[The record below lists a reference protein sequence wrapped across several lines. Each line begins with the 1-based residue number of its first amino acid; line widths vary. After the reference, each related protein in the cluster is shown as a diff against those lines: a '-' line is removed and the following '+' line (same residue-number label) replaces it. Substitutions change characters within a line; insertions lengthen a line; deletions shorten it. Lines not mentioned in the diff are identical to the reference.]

1 MPHATSL
8 PAPGFQALILCGPG
22 ASFSTF
28 TSTPKEIPKAL
39 LPIANRPMVWYPL
52 EWCYRMGVTDITVVT
67 PPESLEA
74 IEAAMSQN
82 PHLTTLP
89 SPKPDILAP
98 KDLSHQTSTG
108 DLFRL
113 PELQSAIKGDFIVL
127 PCDLV
132 CELDGTALADA
143 WMVEQ
148 GGFAGASGGLDRN
161 GGKIAFGAGG
171 EKLGRRGGMGVWYQA
186 KGEGSRKKEETD
198 FIATTPL
205 PTPIVP
211 VPRDSLR
218 RNISKLVYSVPTD
231 TLNDITEENK
241 TFPLRHSLIR
251 KHARIRMLTTH
262 RDAHIYIFPYWVMD
276 MIKKNEKFESISEEV
291 LGWWAKAG
299 WQEGLGD
306 KLGLRQILHGED
318 EESDH
323 GSQVVEEEI
332 DVSKFST
339 TYSGGNTDTE
349 ISAPT
354 TLASRVT
361 KSSSTPDSA
370 KSLTSNS
377 KLTVPPILAYV
388 QPSGPTEPLIRRVDD
403 SHLLLTVSLR
413 LAKLPSIEEVTKEL
427 ASPFAHQS
435 KIVHKESIPRKCRVE
450 AENSLLADNVIV
462 EEKTNIKES
471 VIGPNCKISEGA
483 RLLRCLLMD
492 GVEVGPNVQLTD
504 CILGR
509 RCRMEGG
516 DAKDGDKT
524 VLKDCEVQ
532 DGQVVE
538 WGTEAKNEKFMR
550 FDVGEDVGSE
560 GFGEDEMDTMEGE
573 EGEGLP
579 LRDVYDD
586 YMSQEYVPLT
596 IIKGAGNEYIP
607 IPDGESAIVA
617 DFHSVRTETT
627 DSPTYLTSGFYRIQA
642 GPTRDIPTYDYE
654 ESKYVLSGQIDVLDE
669 ATGVTHHLVP
679 GDFAFFH
686 VGSKAQFSSKSGG
699 TAFFAVTRRIVT
711 RHPGLKGREEKVQ
724 SRL

>member
-28 TSTPKEIPKAL
+28 TSTPKETPKAL

-98 KDLSHQTSTG
+98 KHLTHETSTG

-113 PELQSAIKGDFIVL
+113 PELQSAVKGDFIVL

-148 GGFAGASGGLDRN
+148 GGFAGASGGLNTN
-161 GGKIAFGAGG
+161 GSKIASGAGG
-171 EKLGRRGGMGVWYQA
+171 EKLGRRGGLGVWYQT
-186 KGEGSRKKEETD
+186 KGEGSKKGEETD

-211 VPRDSLR
+211 APADSLR
-218 RNISKLVYSVPTD
+218 RHISNLVYSVPTD

-251 KHARIRMLTTH
+251 RHARIKMLTTH
-262 RDAHIYIFPYWVMD
+262 RDAHIYFFPYWVLE

-299 WQEGLGD
+299 WQDGLGD
-306 KLGLRQILHGED
+306 KLGLRQILQSGD

-323 GSQVVEEEI
+323 GSQVIEEEI
-332 DVSKFST
+332 DVSKYTT
-339 TYSGGNTDTE
+339 TYSGSRMENGTKT
-349 ISAPT
+349 PT
-354 TLASRVT
+354 ILASRVT
-361 KSSSTPDSA
+361 RSASISESA
-370 KSLTSNS
+370 KSLTPNS
-377 KLTVPPILAYV
+377 KLTIPPILAYV
-388 QPSGPTEPLIRRVDD
+388 QPSGPTESLIRRVDD

-413 LAKLPSIEEVTKEL
+413 LAKLQSIEEVGKEN
-427 ASPFAHQS
+427 ASPFAHQH

-471 VIGPNCKISEGA
+471 VIGPNCKINEGA

-492 GVEVGPNVQLTD
+492 GVEIGPNVQLTD

-509 RCRMEGG
+509 RCRIEGG
-516 DAKDGDKT
+516 DAKDNDKT

-532 DGQVVE
+532 DGQVIE
-538 WGTEAKNEKFMR
+538 WGTESKNEKFMR
-550 FDVGEDVGSE
+550 FDVGDDVAEDD
-560 GFGEDEMDTMEGE
+560 FGGDKMGAADEEVDE
-573 EGEGLP
+573 
-579 LRDVYDD
+579 V
-586 YMSQEYVPLT
+586 S
-596 IIKGAGNEYIP
+596 
-607 IPDGESAIVA
+607 
-617 DFHSVRTETT
+617 HS
-627 DSPTYLTSGFYRIQA
+627 LQ
-642 GPTRDIPTYDYE
+642 
-654 ESKYVLSGQIDVLDE
+654 
-669 ATGVTHHLVP
+669 
-679 GDFAFFH
+679 
-686 VGSKAQFSSKSGG
+686 
-699 TAFFAVTRRIVT
+699 
-711 RHPGLKGREEKVQ
+711 
-724 SRL
+724 

>member
-1 MPHATSL
+1 
-8 PAPGFQALILCGPG
+8 
-22 ASFSTF
+22 
-28 TSTPKEIPKAL
+28 
-39 LPIANRPMVWYPL
+39 
-52 EWCYRMGVTDITVVT
+52 
-67 PPESLEA
+67 
-74 IEAAMSQN
+74 MSQN

-132 CELDGTALADA
+132 CELDGTALVDA

-148 GGFAGASGGLDRN
+148 GGFAGASGGLDHN
-161 GGKIAFGAGG
+161 GSKIAFGAGG
-171 EKLGRRGGMGVWYQA
+171 EKLGRRGGLGVWYET
-186 KGEGSRKKEETD
+186 KCEGSRKKEETD

-211 VPRDSLR
+211 APADSLR
-218 RNISKLVYSVPTD
+218 RNISNLVYSVPTD

-241 TFPLRHSLIR
+241 TFPIRHSLIR
-251 KHARIRMLTTH
+251 KHARIKMLTTH
-262 RDAHIYIFPYWVMD
+262 RDAHIYFFPYWVIE
-276 MIKKNEKFESISEEV
+276 MIKKNEKLDSISEEV

-299 WQEGLGD
+299 WQDGLGD
-306 KLGLRQILHGED
+306 KLGLRQILQGED

-323 GSQVVEEEI
+323 GSQVIEEEI

-339 TYSGGNTDTE
+339 TYSGGIIKDNGART
-349 ISAPT
+349 PT

-361 KSSSTPDSA
+361 RSNSIPESA
-370 KSLTSNS
+370 KSLTQNP

-413 LAKLPSIEEVTKEL
+413 LAKLQCIDDVGKEA
-427 ASPFAHQS
+427 ASPFAHLH
-435 KIVHKESIPRKCRVE
+435 KIAHKESIPRKCRVE

-471 VIGPNCKISEGA
+471 VIGPNCKIGEGA

-509 RCRMEGG
+509 RCKMEGG
-516 DAKDGDKT
+516 EVKDGDKT

-538 WGTEAKNEKFMR
+538 WG
-550 FDVGEDVGSE
+550 
-560 GFGEDEMDTMEGE
+560 
-573 EGEGLP
+573 
-579 LRDVYDD
+579 
-586 YMSQEYVPLT
+586 
-596 IIKGAGNEYIP
+596 
-607 IPDGESAIVA
+607 
-617 DFHSVRTETT
+617 
-627 DSPTYLTSGFYRIQA
+627 
-642 GPTRDIPTYDYE
+642 
-654 ESKYVLSGQIDVLDE
+654 SKYYRNLDLKMGLLTRMQLRRRTRSSCGSMLGMMWRVRALLEMRWRVVLRVMRR
-669 ATGVTHHLVP
+669 VCRC
-679 GDFAFFH
+679 GDDFI
-686 VGSKAQFSSKSGG
+686 K
-699 TAFFAVTRRIVT
+699 
-711 RHPGLKGREEKVQ
+711 
-724 SRL
+724 